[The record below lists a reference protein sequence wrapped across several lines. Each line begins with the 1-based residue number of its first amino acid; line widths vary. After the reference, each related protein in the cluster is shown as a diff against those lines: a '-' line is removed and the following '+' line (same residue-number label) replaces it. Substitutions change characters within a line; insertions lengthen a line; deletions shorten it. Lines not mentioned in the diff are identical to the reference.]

1 MEMQNSIDETVAAP
15 ARRKKLFLLLGAAI
29 TVAALGAGGWYLF
42 AANYVSTDNAYVEVS
57 SAQVTPLTTGRVMDV
72 RVHDAEA
79 VKKGD
84 VLVVIDPADA
94 KLQLDQA
101 EAAYALTLR
110 KVRTYFANADARRSE
125 FNRAKLDYDRRSK
138 IVRSGAV
145 SGEELSTMKAGVEG
159 ATAALEAAEA
169 MTQGTTV
176 ENHPEVRTAKAAL
189 DTAQLNYERTI
200 IRAPVSGIVAQRNV
214 QIGQMI
220 QAGRPIMTV
229 VPVADVY
236 VNANFKEDQL
246 AKVRPGQPAELESD
260 LYGSSVK
267 FHGTVLGL
275 GGGTGAAF
283 SLIPAQNA
291 TGNWIKVVQR
301 VPVRIALDPED
312 LRQHPLR
319 VGLSMQA
326 SINVSK

>member
-1 MEMQNSIDETVAAP
+1 MQNSIEDETVAAP
-15 ARRKKLFLLLGAAI
+15 ARRKKLFLLLGAAV
-29 TVAALGAGGWYLF
+29 TAAALGAGGYWYF
-42 AANYVSTDNAYVEVS
+42 VASHYVSTDNAYVEVS

-72 RVHDAEA
+72 RVHDAEV

-84 VLVVIDPADA
+84 ILVVIDPEDA

-101 EAAYALTLR
+101 QAAYALTLR
-110 KVRTYFANADARRSE
+110 KVKTYFATADARRADYE
-125 FNRAKLDYDRRSK
+125 RAKLDYDRRSK
-138 IVRSGAV
+138 IQKSGAV
-145 SGEELSTMKAGVEG
+145 SGEELSTMKAGLET

-169 MTQGTTV
+169 MTQGTSV
-176 ENHPEVRTAKAAL
+176 GKHPEVMAAKAAL

-220 QAGRPIMTV
+220 QAGRQVMTV

-236 VNANFKEDQL
+236 VNANYKEDQL
-246 AKVRPGQPAELESD
+246 AKVRSGQPAELESD
-260 LYGSSVK
+260 IYGSSVK

-301 VPVRIALDPED
+301 VPVRIALNPED
-312 LRQHPLR
+312 LKAHPLR

-326 SINVSK
+326 TIDVSK